1 MEYNLL
7 DRIMDEDY
15 YGPGS
20 AEFLL
25 RGMSPEGQKKFI
37 KDVSKRIAGRISTG
51 SSRSEKLL
59 DERVIAN
66 DLEKAVNR
74 LPEEMQ
80 DSWLISASKPK
91 TVFLDDGIGAL
102 GNVSDYN
109 PEKNRVNIRRNW
121 SRDPKQSV
129 LHEVGHHA
137 DYNMSKKR
145 PLDGKMVRVPAG
157 MFNGLGGDI
166 REEALDEVI
175 YPNKAKI
182 LDKTAYPLDERFI
195 TLNADLQEYLKKKR
209 PVGKTDTEVAI
220 GSSMMDWFGLGNNSD
235 IGHGD
240 AYRNQKQVYGLMLKT
255 GDSNMRPWDV
265 MRNFSPEEAKEL
277 IKFSFDAPITL
288 EGPSNIYEIL
298 GEEGGAEWMRQNM
311 PKTYAKME
319 KMAKEDIRKGK
330 FVPPSEKYADELG
343 MSLLKERK
351 EKAIARKQKVLDRYR
366 AEFMKLPED
375 KRNYYESAKPGDVL
389 WFKSP
394 DFPEGENHYS
404 LIKGD
409 PRYVFRGGKLQ
420 RVRSDLENHNGRFE
434 KRSYYTDLNELA
446 PDFVPTDKFD
456 IEFPQHESKK
466 VLEALERSRKRRAK

>member
-51 SSRSEKLL
+51 GSRGEKLL

-66 DLEKAVNR
+66 NLEKAVNR
-74 LPEEMQ
+74 MPEEMQ

-91 TVFLDDGIGAL
+91 TVYLDT
-102 GNVSDYN
+102 GNGVFGNSSDFN
-109 PEKNRVNIRRNW
+109 PESNKVTIRRNL
-121 SRDPKQSV
+121 SRDPKSSV

-145 PLDGKMVRVPAG
+145 PLDRKLVRVPAG

-182 LDKTAYPLDERFI
+182 LDKKAYPLDERFR
-195 TLNADLQEYLKKKR
+195 TLNTDLQEYLKEKR
-209 PVGKTDTEVAI
+209 PVGKTDTEVAV

-240 AYRNQKQVYGLMLKT
+240 AYRNQKQVYGIMLKT
-255 GDSNMRPWDV
+255 GNSYMRPWDV
-265 MRNFSPEEAKEL
+265 MRDFSPEEAEEIK
-277 IKFSFDAPITL
+277 KFSLDAPIAL

-319 KMAKEDIRKGK
+319 KLAKEDIRKGK

-351 EKAIARKQKVLDRYR
+351 EKALARKQKVLDHYK
-366 AEFMKLPED
+366 AEFMTLPED
-375 KRNYYESAKPGDVL
+375 KRSYYENAKPGDVL
-389 WFKSP
+389 WFKEPSM
-394 DFPEGENHYS
+394 PEGENQYY

-409 PRYVFRGGKLQ
+409 PRYVFRGNKLQ
-420 RVRSDLENHNGRFE
+420 RVRSEYADGNKGRFS
-434 KRSYYTDLNELA
+434 KGSVYTDLNTLA
-446 PDFVPTDKFD
+446 PDFVPTEKFD
-456 IEFPQHESKK
+456 IEFSKHDSKK
-466 VLEALERSRKRRAK
+466 VLEALERRNKRRK

>member
-37 KDVSKRIAGRISTG
+37 KDVSKRIARRISTG

-80 DSWLISASKPK
+80 DSRLISASKPK
-91 TVFLDDGIGAL
+91 TVFLDDGIGVF
-102 GNVSDYN
+102 GKTSDFN
-109 PEKNRVNIRRNW
+109 PEENRVTIRRSL
-121 SRDPKQSV
+121 SRDPKSSV

-145 PLDGKMVRVPAG
+145 PLDGKMVRVPAS

-175 YPNKAKI
+175 YPNKSKI

-195 TLNADLQEYLKKKR
+195 TLNADLQEYLKKKK
-209 PVGKTDTEVAI
+209 PVGKTDTEVAV
-220 GSSMMDWFGLGNNSD
+220 GSAMMDWFGLGNETD
-235 IGHGD
+235 IGRD
-240 AYRNQKQVYGLMLKT
+240 PAYRTGKQIYGLTLKT
-255 GDSNMRPWDV
+255 GNSEMRPWDV
-265 MRNFSPEEAKEL
+265 MRNMPPPAAAKL
-277 IKFSFDAPITL
+277 MKFSLDAPIAL

-311 PKTYAKME
+311 PKAYAKME

-351 EKAIARKQKVLDRYR
+351 EKALARKQKVLDRYR

-409 PRYVFRGGKLQ
+409 PRYVFRGSKLQ
-420 RVRSDLENHNGRFE
+420 RVRSDLENHKGRFA
-434 KRSYYTDLNELA
+434 KRTYYTDLNELA
-446 PDFVPTDKFD
+446 PDFVPTDDFD
-456 IEFPQHESKK
+456 ISNSAYESKK
-466 VLEALERSRKRRAK
+466 VLERLERAKKRRH